1 MATEL
6 NLDSLNISS
15 DTKSID
21 ISGDVAEAPVPIPEI
36 STDTSLPSLPL
47 DDIGFFSD
55 PNKSKESVEPK
66 LNIEGSRPAEP
77 PILESTTM
85 KAESIPTITPLFQD
99 TNENIPTNDTTFD
112 GFGGI
117 GESTATSKEK
127 QDLLFKLERLANQ
140 GCTLSGK
147 FSMSTPY
154 DEIKNEYDRLKKQKD
169 IENSIKFQR
178 KVLMAFVTG
187 VEFLNSRFDPFD
199 AKLDGWSESVH
210 ENMNDYDDI
219 FEELHLKYQTKSTM
233 PPEAK
238 LLMSLVGSGFMYHI
252 TNSMFKT
259 TVPAMGDVLRSNPD
273 LMKQFTSA
281 TINTMGQDNPGFANF
296 MGDATGM
303 GGPPPP
309 PRSQAPRGSSR
320 SRPTKQNE
328 MKGPSG
334 LDDIL
339 SQINQIKKK
348 PESRFENLSSASD
361 LDLKNNAKDLKAA
374 QSQKKKTVKPKP
386 ASVGIDLGI

>member
-1 MATEL
+1 MTTEL

-15 DTKSID
+15 DTKSFD
-21 ISGDVAEAPVPIPEI
+21 ISADPIPDI
-36 STDTSLPSLPL
+36 SNDTSLPL
-47 DDIGFFSD
+47 DDIGLFSD
-55 PNKSKESVEPK
+55 PTKSTESK
-66 LNIEGSRPAEP
+66 LNVETSKPAEP
-77 PILESTTM
+77 AILESTTL
-85 KAESIPTITPLFQD
+85 KPDSIPTITPLFED
-99 TNENIPTNDTTFD
+99 TNNDIPPNDPTLSGFD
-112 GFGGI
+112 NFGGV
-117 GESTATSKEK
+117 GESSISSKEK
-127 QDLLFKLERLANQ
+127 QELLFKLERLANQ

-147 FSMSTPY
+147 FNMSTPY

-169 IENSIKFQR
+169 IENSVKFQR

-210 ENMNDYDDI
+210 ENLNDYDDI

-259 TVPAMGDVLRSNPD
+259 SVPAMGDVLRSNPD
-273 LMKQFTSA
+273 LMRQFTSA

-303 GGPPPP
+303 GSSGGMSSGVPNVSNSNN
-309 PRSQAPRGSSR
+309 RSRSSR
-320 SRPTKQNE
+320 QSE

-361 LDLKNNAKDLKAA
+361 LDLKNNAKDLKVA
-374 QSQKKKTVKPKP
+374 QSQRKKTTKPKT
-386 ASVGIDLGI
+386 SSIGIDLGI